1 MVGRITD
8 KWRLRLTN
16 RSGFVKHAEVVVSGA
31 SLAEALRNIE
41 GVLLTDLDI
50 VGAEEI

>member
-8 KWRLRLTN
+8 KWRLKLTSRL
-16 RSGFVKHAEVVVSGA
+16 GFVKQVEVVVSGA
-31 SLAEALRNIE
+31 NLTEALRNIE

-50 VGAEEI
+50 IEAEEI

>member
-8 KWRLRLTN
+8 KWRLKLTA
-16 RSGFVKHAEVVVSGA
+16 RAGFVKHAEVVVSGA
-31 SLAEALRNIE
+31 DLGEALRHIE

-50 VGAEEI
+50 VAAEEI